1 MDEGNVGTIFQI
13 MKFGDKIRE
22 QLKNPDSGLSILTRK
37 FNCWKRLAKNQ
48 SDRYTLVYTTWYGD
62 TGFHFIDHEEDSI
75 ELSNGNTEG
84 LHIIRRG

>member
-13 MKFGDKIRE
+13 MKFGNKIRE

-37 FNCWKRLAKNQ
+37 FNSWKRLVKTNRT
-48 SDRYTLVYTTWYGD
+48 DIRYFIRHGVATPA
-62 TGFHFIDHEEDSI
+62 FHFIDHEEDSI

-84 LHIIRRG
+84 LHVIRRG